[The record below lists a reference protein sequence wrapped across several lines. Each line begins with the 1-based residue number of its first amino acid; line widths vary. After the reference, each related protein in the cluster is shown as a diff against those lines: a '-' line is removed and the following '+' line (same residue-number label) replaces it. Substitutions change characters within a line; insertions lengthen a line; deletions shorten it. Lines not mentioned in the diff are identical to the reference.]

1 MHRDFKPDN
10 VLVGEDGRVRVV
22 DFGLARALDG
32 QAAGETASSQSGSGF
47 SGEGLRSSRERLTQ
61 VGTIMGTPGF
71 MSPEQISGQ
80 PTDERSD
87 QWSFCAALYEAL
99 YGALPFVG
107 ETFEEFAAKVVAG
120 ELPAQFPSP
129 PTGVAIPAVIESALR
144 RGLSR
149 KPEERFPSMAALTAA
164 LEVGLS
170 AEADSRESQ
179 RIKRRVALIVG
190 LLAVLLVGV
199 RQATWAR
206 VQPESLWGPTLL
218 SFTLFACCLAVRLVL
233 RPVLRRQLVYR
244 RGAYFL
250 SVLTAYMALGRTL
263 GLFINI
269 PLGKYLQLETL
280 GLSMFFL
287 TELPLVGRYYVLPVL
302 TCWISVGLQ
311 VFLPQYRIYIMNITY
326 LILMVSAGYLRVVR
340 DSSAPPQR

>member
-1 MHRDFKPDN
+1 MCWLGRMGGCGLWTLGWRGRWMGRRRGD
-10 VLVGEDGRVRVV
+10 GE
-22 DFGLARALDG
+22 
-32 QAAGETASSQSGSGF
+32 QSEWLGF

-99 YGALPFVG
+99 YGRCPLSARRSRS
-107 ETFEEFAAKVVAG
+107 FAAKVVAG

-218 SFTLFACCLAVRLVL
+218 SSL
-233 RPVLRRQLVYR
+233 
-244 RGAYFL
+244 
-250 SVLTAYMALGRTL
+250 
-263 GLFINI
+263 
-269 PLGKYLQLETL
+269 
-280 GLSMFFL
+280 
-287 TELPLVGRYYVLPVL
+287 
-302 TCWISVGLQ
+302 
-311 VFLPQYRIYIMNITY
+311 FLPAAWRCAWCCARCCGGSWSIG
-326 LILMVSAGYLRVVR
+326 A
-340 DSSAPPQR
+340 APIF